1 MDKTVTT
8 PGGIPTEEVYTEPVD
23 AARLGRPGRYPF
35 TRGPYPSM
43 YRRRHWTMRQ
53 YAGFGTAETTNER
66 FHALLAAGQTGLS
79 VAFDLPTQM
88 GLDSDHPLAG
98 GEVGRVGVAIDTLDD
113 MKRLLRGIPLGR
125 VSTSMTINSTAP
137 ILLLLYELVADSQG
151 VPPEQLRGTVQN
163 DMLKEYI
170 ARGTYIY
177 PPGPSMRLVTD
188 LLAYASRRLPHW
200 NPISV
205 SGYHIRE
212 AGATAAEEL
221 AFTVANGTAYVRAAI
236 DAGLAVDDFAPR
248 ISFFWNSHSHL
259 FEEIAKFRAA
269 RRIWARIMKED
280 FGTRSPASQRMRFH
294 AQTAGSS
301 LTALQP
307 QNNIVRTAVQALAAV
322 LGGTQSLHTNGFDE
336 ALSLPTE
343 RSATLALRTQQIL
356 AFESGTTDT
365 VDPLAGSYYLEA
377 LTDALEDEAGRLL
390 EKIEGMGGAVKAVGW
405 MQSRI
410 EESAYRT
417 ARGIEDGSVTVIGV
431 NKYASEEDSTPPS
444 ISRADPQL
452 EVAQRERLAAHRA
465 DRDPGAVQGSLRTL
479 GEAANGDANL
489 LHPMKDALAAGATLG
504 EVSGVLREVFGAHRT
519 GL

>member
-1 MDKTVTT
+1 MEKTVTT
-8 PGGIPTEEVYTEPVD
+8 PGGIVTEEVYSDPVN
-23 AARLGRPGRYPF
+23 AEGLGRPGEYPF

-43 YRRRHWTMRQ
+43 YRQRHWTMRQ
-53 YAGFGTAETTNER
+53 YAGFGTAETSNQR
-66 FHALLAAGQTGLS
+66 YHALLAAGQTGLS

-88 GLDSDHPLAG
+88 GLDSDHPLAR

-113 MKRLLRGIPLGR
+113 MKRLLQGIPLGE

-137 ILLLLYELVADSQG
+137 ILLLMYELVAESQG
-151 VPPEQLRGTVQN
+151 VDPGDLRGTVQN

-188 LLAYASRRLPHW
+188 LIGYASERLPHW

-221 AFTVANGTAYVRAAI
+221 AFTIANGVAYVRAGMK
-236 DAGLAVDDFAPR
+236 AGLAVDDFAPR

-259 FEEIAKFRAA
+259 FEETAKFRAA
-269 RRIWARIMKED
+269 RRIWARLMRD
-280 FGTRSPASQRMRFH
+280 QFGARKPASQRMRFH

-307 QNNIVRTAVQALAAV
+307 ENNVVRTTVQALAAV

-343 RSATLALRTQQIL
+343 QSATLALRTQQIL

-365 VDPLAGSYYLEA
+365 VDPLAGSFYVEA
-377 LTDALEDEAGRLL
+377 LTDALEDEANRLL
-390 EKIEGMGGAVKAVGW
+390 NKIEEMGGAVKAVGW
-405 MQSRI
+405 MQARI
-410 EESAYRT
+410 EESAYRA
-417 ARGIEDGSVTVIGV
+417 ARDIEDGSITVVGV
-431 NKYASEEDSTPPS
+431 NRFTDDSSTDLS
-444 ISRADPQL
+444 LSRADPQL
-452 EVAQRERLAAHRA
+452 EVSQRNKLTAHRA
-465 DRDPGAVQGSLRTL
+465 RRNQRMVNDSLGSLRQQAS
-479 GEAANGDANL
+479 EDRNL
-489 LHPMKDALAAGATLG
+489 LYPMKGALAAGATLG
-504 EVSGVLREVFGAHRT
+504 EVAGVLRDKFGEHRL

>member
-1 MDKTVTT
+1 MEKTVST
-8 PGGIPTEEVYTEPVD
+8 PGGIVTEEIYTGPVD
-23 AARLGRPGRYPF
+23 PTRLGLPGEYPF

-43 YRRRHWTMRQ
+43 YRHRLWTMRQ
-53 YAGFGTAETTNER
+53 YAGFGTAETSNQR
-66 FHALLAAGQTGLS
+66 YHALLAAGQTGLS

-88 GLDSDHPLAG
+88 GLDSDHPLAR
-98 GEVGRVGVAIDTLDD
+98 GEVGRVGVAIDTLED
-113 MKRLLRGIPLGR
+113 MKRLLQGIPLAE

-137 ILLLLYELVADSQG
+137 ILLLLYELVAQEQG
-151 VPPEQLRGTVQN
+151 VNPETLRGTVQN

-188 LLAYASRRLPHW
+188 LIAYASQRLPRW

-221 AFTVANGTAYVRAAI
+221 AFTIANGAAYVRAAM
-236 DAGLAVDDFAPR
+236 DTGLAVDEFAPR

-259 FEEIAKFRAA
+259 FEEAAKFRAA
-269 RRIWARIMKED
+269 RRIWARMMKEV
-280 FGTRSPASQRMRFH
+280 FGARTPASQRMRFH

-301 LTALQP
+301 LTAVQP
-307 QNNIVRTAVQALAAV
+307 ENNIVRTTVQALAAV
-322 LGGTQSLHTNGFDE
+322 LGGAQSLHTNGFDE
-336 ALSLPTE
+336 ALSLPT
-343 RSATLALRTQQIL
+343 RHSATLALRTQQIL

-365 VDPLAGSYYLEA
+365 VDPLAGSFYVEA
-377 LTDALEDEAGRLL
+377 LTDALEDEATCLL
-390 EKIEGMGGAVKAVGW
+390 EKIEEMGGAVEAVGW

-410 EESAYRT
+410 EESAYRA
-417 ARGIEDGSVTVIGV
+417 ARGIEDGSIKVVGV
-431 NKYASEEDSTPPS
+431 NTFTDEDSPHLS

-452 EVAQRERLAAHRA
+452 EVSQRQRLAIHRA
-465 DRDPGAVQGSLRTL
+465 NRDQGAVDVSLATL
-479 GEAANGDANL
+479 EREAGGDGNL
-489 LHPMKDALAAGATLG
+489 LYPMKGALAAGATLG
-504 EVSGVLREVFGAHRT
+504 EVSGVLRMAFGAHRA

>member
-1 MDKTVTT
+1 MEKTVTT
-8 PGGIPTEEVYTEPVD
+8 PGGIVTEEVYTGPVD
-23 AARLGRPGRYPF
+23 AGRLGLPGEFPF

-53 YAGFGTAETTNER
+53 YAGFGTAETSNR
-66 FHALLAAGQTGLS
+66 RYHALLAAGQTGLS

-88 GLDSDHPLAG
+88 GLDSDHPLAR
-98 GEVGRVGVAIDTLDD
+98 GEVGQVGVAIDTLDD
-113 MKRLLRGIPLGR
+113 MKRLLRGIPLEE

-137 ILLLLYELVADSQG
+137 ILLLLYELVAESQG
-151 VPPEQLRGTVQN
+151 VDARDLRGTVQN

-188 LLAYASRRLPHW
+188 LISYASQQLPHW

-221 AFTVANGTAYVRAAI
+221 AFTIANGVAYVRAGME
-236 DAGLAVDDFAPR
+236 AGLAVDEFAPR

-259 FEEIAKFRAA
+259 FEEVAKFRAA
-269 RRIWARIMKED
+269 RRIWARLMRDE
-280 FGTRSPASQRMRFH
+280 FGAGKPASQRMRFH

-301 LTALQP
+301 LTAPQP
-307 QNNIVRTAVQALAAV
+307 ENNIVRTTVQALAAV
-322 LGGTQSLHTNGFDE
+322 LGGAQSLHTNGFDE

-343 RSATLALRTQQIL
+343 HSATLALRTQQIL
-356 AFESGTTDT
+356 AHESGTTDT
-365 VDPLAGSYYLEA
+365 VDPLAGSFYVEA
-377 LTDALEDEAGRLL
+377 LTDALEDEANLLL

-417 ARGIEDGSVTVIGV
+417 AQSIENGAITVVGV
-431 NKYASEEDSTPPS
+431 NKFTDEISPDVS
-444 ISRADPQL
+444 ISRSDPRL
-452 EVAQRERLAAHRA
+452 EEAQRKRLAVHRA
-465 DRDPGAVQGSLRTL
+465 ARDQGVVDETLASLQRQ
-479 GEAANGDANL
+479 ARGDGNL
-489 LHPMKDALAAGATLG
+489 LHPMKGALAAGATLG
-504 EVSGVLREVFGAHRT
+504 EVSGVLRGVFGGHRP